1 MEAVKNVW
9 IIRKTRRGW
18 RSSFGTIFSDPRK
31 RAGCV
36 MNRINA
42 YETANHETKSQAVKY
57 AKGGGLMGTHRGEIR
72 IEEAE
77 A

>member
-1 MEAVKNVW
+1 
-9 IIRKTRRGW
+9 
-18 RSSFGTIFSDPRK
+18 
-31 RAGCV
+31 